1 MSMKYCIEC
10 GAKLKEK
17 NHEHEGIVPFCP
29 NCNDYRF
36 PIYSSAVSMVVV
48 NKDLTKT
55 LLIKQYGRD
64 RDILVAGYINKGEA
78 AEEAVYRELKEEV
91 GLTPISICFQ
101 ESKYWPKSNALIFNF
116 LCVVDNEDINPNY
129 EIDSYK
135 WYDIHEAYS
144 IVDKT
149 RLVGYFYS
157 IFYLNNVTKR

>member
-1 MSMKYCIEC
+1 MEC
-10 GAKLKEK
+10 GTKLIIMH
-17 NHEHEGIVPFCP
+17 HEHEGEVPFCP

-48 NKDLTKT
+48 NKDFTKT

-64 RDILVAGYINKGEA
+64 LDILVAGYINKGET

-91 GLTPISICFQ
+91 GLTPISIKFQ
-101 ESKYWPKSNALIFNF
+101 KSHYWEKSNALLFNF
-116 LCVVDNEDINPNY
+116 LCVVDDENITPNF

-135 WYDIHEAYS
+135 WYDLKEAYN

-149 RLVGYFYS
+149 RLVGKFYCYFYEQ
-157 IFYLNNVTKR
+157 NVTK